1 MRFDNLSDWLS
12 WQENLHFTAVDPG
25 LERIGQVWQKLTR
38 VEKLPFTVITIA
50 GTNGKGSSVAM
61 LESIMRA
68 AGYRTGSY
76 TSPHL
81 LRYNE
86 RICVNNQPCSDNEIC
101 ESFARIDDKRGDISL
116 TYFEFAT
123 LAAMDIFCQQD
134 LDIVILEVGMGGR
147 LDAVN
152 LFDADIALITPIS
165 LDHTNWL
172 GNNREK
178 IAAEKAGILRANQPV
193 VCSESSPSSSVTD
206 RAETLKANC
215 YIAKQDFFV
224 DRREQDWDWHN
235 DHIDWPNL
243 PIPALLGNYQ
253 IQNAAAV
260 LQVAS
265 LLNQSD
271 FDIDISAIKTG
282 LQTVKLAGRF
292 QVVDG
297 EVERIFDV
305 THNHQGACNL
315 AELLAEKNGSGQT
328 RAVLAMLK
336 DKDVN
341 AVIEPLKSTIDQW
354 YIAGLDGSRGLN
366 SDDLANKIK
375 AIVGKDKTFPHAA
388 VEEAYQQAMLESKAD
403 DRVLI
408 FGSFHTVEAVMRL
421 VPEFF
426 NKEQD
431 YE

>member
-25 LERIGQVWQKLTR
+25 LDRVGKLWQRLTSL
-38 VEKLPFTVITIA
+38 EKLPFTVITVA

-61 LESIMRA
+61 LESILRA

-86 RICVNNQPCSDNEIC
+86 RICINNLPCNDDEIC
-101 ESFARIDDKRGDISL
+101 QSFARIDDARKDISL

-123 LAAMDIFCQQD
+123 LAAMDIFCQKN
-134 LDIVILEVGMGGR
+134 LDVVILEVGMGGR

-172 GNNREK
+172 GNDREK
-178 IAAEKAGILRANQPV
+178 IAAEKAGILRAGQPV
-193 VCSESSPSSSVTD
+193 VCSESLPAKSVKD
-206 RAETLKANC
+206 RAAQLKAKC
-215 YIAKQDFFV
+215 YIAEQDFFV
-224 DRREQDWDWHN
+224 ERRQQNWDWKN
-235 DHIDWPNL
+235 EQFSWSNL
-243 PIPALLGNYQ
+243 PLPALLGHYQ
-253 IQNAAAV
+253 VQNAAAV
-260 LQVAS
+260 LAIIA
-265 LLNQSD
+265 LLNQAE
-271 FDIDISAIKTG
+271 FTIDISAIKTG

-292 QVVDG
+292 QVIDG

-315 AELLAEKNGSGQT
+315 AELLAEKKDSGQT

-354 YIAGLDGSRGLN
+354 YIAGLDGSRGL
-366 SDDLANKIK
+366 SGDDLTNKIK
-375 AIVGKDKTFPHAA
+375 TIVGEDKTSSHTL
-388 VEEAYQQAMLESKAD
+388 VEQAYQHAMHESKPN

-421 VPEFF
+421 IPEYFS
-426 NKEQD
+426 KEEND
-431 YE
+431 E